1 MLNRLIFPGAIYLAI
16 IAVIPT
22 MIQIWFQFPREIA
35 TLMGG
40 TSLLILVGVDIDTM
54 AQIEAQL
61 KMHHHE
67 GLVKRGRLRSRG
79 L

>member
-1 MLNRLIFPGAIYLAI
+1 MFPGALYLAL

-22 MIQIWFQFPREIA
+22 IIQLSFNFPREIA

-54 AQIEAQL
+54 SQIEAQL

-67 GLVKRGRLRSRG
+67 GLVKKGKLRGRG